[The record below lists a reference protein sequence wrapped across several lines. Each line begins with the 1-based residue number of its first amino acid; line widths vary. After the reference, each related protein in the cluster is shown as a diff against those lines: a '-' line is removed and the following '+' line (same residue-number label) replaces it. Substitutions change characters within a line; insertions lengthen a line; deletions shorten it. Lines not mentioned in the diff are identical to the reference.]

1 MRALGRDGN
10 VLGAVSLA
18 VADQMSDAVA
28 AAADQSLTAAAA
40 LSALEHFADGCSV
53 DRLRRILGLTSSGTV
68 RLVDRLVA
76 AGDVRR
82 RQGPDGRTTSIELT
96 AAGRRAARR
105 VTAAR
110 GSVLEDALRDL
121 SPAERADLDRLAA
134 RVLEGVVRG
143 KLARDAGSESMRW
156 VCRLCDLH
164 ACGRPEG
171 RCPAANAAAA
181 AAAAA
186 PLVPTGAGGDSLPT
200 AHRRRGCP
208 GAGAGPQAY
217 GVRARFASVSHTVRR
232 RPQGVC
238 DLSDRMGR

>member
-1 MRALGRDGN
+1 MSALGRDGN
-10 VLGAVSLA
+10 VLGALSLA

-82 RQGPDGRTTSIELT
+82 HEGPDGRTTSIELT

-110 GSVLEDALRDL
+110 GAVLEQALGDL
-121 SPAERADLDRLAA
+121 SPTERADLDRLTA
-134 RVLEGVVRG
+134 RVLETVVRG
-143 KLARDAGSESMRW
+143 KLARDAGESKRW
-156 VCRLCDLH
+156 ICRLCDMH
-164 ACGRPEG
+164 ACGRGDG
-171 RCPAANAAAA
+171 RCPAANAANAA
-181 AAAAA
+181 AA
-186 PLVPTGAGGDSLPT
+186 
-200 AHRRRGCP
+200 RG
-208 GAGAGPQAY
+208 
-217 GVRARFASVSHTVRR
+217 
-232 RPQGVC
+232 
-238 DLSDRMGR
+238 